1 MSGDEC
7 GREQEERMCLLSGHH
22 EWRLVIFHDS
32 LFSPSVFVFYLW
44 LSAVKGQDLHH
55 SVCLSV
61 CYNMRKRETAL
72 RGRRESRMRAVM
84 ACVGLAS
91 LSLISVWRLIRW
103 HCLRCISTRM
113 RNSRY
118 YQHATKEFC
127 DTPRARNVI
136 THRKRKTISCLK
148 VLLLFYVLILQRFR
162 FQQGQT
168 VTSSAAHSFI
178 LSERCSPAAHIHP
191 ERWHLKNHIHTH
203 KHTHICFIL

>member
-32 LFSPSVFVFYLW
+32 LFSPSVFVFICDCLLW
-44 LSAVKGQDLHH
+44 KGRICIIL
-55 SVCLSV
+55 SVCLLQYEKERDSSEGKERV
-61 CYNMRKRETAL
+61 ENEME
-72 RGRRESRMRAVM
+72 RMRVVM

-148 VLLLFYVLILQRFR
+148 V
-162 FQQGQT
+162 
-168 VTSSAAHSFI
+168 
-178 LSERCSPAAHIHP
+178 
-191 ERWHLKNHIHTH
+191 
-203 KHTHICFIL
+203 